1 MLKVLSD
8 ILLAID
14 AGDLSALVLLDMSAA
29 FDTVDYTILLRR
41 LKVSYRLG
49 ETVLHWFETYLH
61 AMHGRRQCIRTGSS
75 ASSMSSI
82 ACGVPQGSVLGPI
95 LILLHTAELQLLLE
109 NHGLL
114 PHLYA
119 DDTDLWFLSTVGV
132 ADA

>member
-61 AMHGRRQCIRTGSS
+61 ARVHQKNKGCEIELSGLPICFTGRYITAVKIIS
-75 ASSMSSI
+75 
-82 ACGVPQGSVLGPI
+82 
-95 LILLHTAELQLLLE
+95 LLK
-109 NHGLL
+109 
-114 PHLYA
+114 
-119 DDTDLWFLSTVGV
+119 VI
-132 ADA
+132 